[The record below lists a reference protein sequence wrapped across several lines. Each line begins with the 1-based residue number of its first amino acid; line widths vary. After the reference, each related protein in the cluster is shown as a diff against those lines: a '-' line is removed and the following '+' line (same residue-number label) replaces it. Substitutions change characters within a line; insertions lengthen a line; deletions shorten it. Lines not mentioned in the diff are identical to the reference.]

1 MRICPKC
8 GRQNSNNDNYCQGCG
23 TKLVGKTDSIDA
35 VESNQSN
42 QSNHK
47 EDDENVSFNTPEMPT
62 TIKQSNKKTGIIV
75 AILAAVMVCAGV
87 FFVMTNSR
95 QNTASNE
102 QVRPSQ
108 ETNGNSPEQSDNSE
122 NGQRVEDIAS
132 SIQYKAPWGSF
143 GEYEVVGIEDAW
155 YILDRVTLYKEDGTE
170 PEYCYMD
177 LFTYN
182 SSDESVL
189 TIDRDDDRSL
199 VIFVPHKAGK
209 VDVTIQ
215 YHQNDGSIL
224 ETVQTIEVLDPP
236 KNGNGYS
243 VEGNENLVLS
253 AGEITTW
260 NGSITCPD
268 GVALEEIWLFEERSI
283 GVYYYD
289 WEVSDLVDNRN
300 DITVHFEDGIGKST
314 GEMKMVFVANESG
327 QRKVVAVKS
336 ISVRV
341 E

>member
-35 VESNQSN
+35 VESN
-42 QSNHK
+42 HK
-47 EDDENVSFNTPEMPT
+47 EDGENVSYSTSEMPT
-62 TIKQSNKKTGIIV
+62 TIKQSNKKTAVIA
-75 AILAAVMVCAGV
+75 AILAVAMVCAGV
-87 FFVMTNSR
+87 FFVMTNSG

-102 QVRPSQ
+102 NVQPSQ
-108 ETNGNSPEQSDNSE
+108 ETNNNSPEQSDNSA
-122 NGQRVEDIAS
+122 NGQPMEDIAS
-132 SIQYKAPWGSF
+132 SMQYKAPWGSF
-143 GEYEVVGIEDAW
+143 GVYEVVGIEDAW

-182 SSDESVL
+182 SSDESIL

-199 VIFVPHKAGK
+199 VIFVPHKAGT

-215 YHQNDGSIL
+215 YHQDDGSVL

-236 KNGNGYS
+236 ENGNGYS
-243 VEGNENLVLS
+243 VEGDENLVLA
-253 AGEITTW
+253 AGEKITW

-268 GVALEEIWLFEERSI
+268 GGVWEEIWLFEERSI
-283 GVYYYD
+283 GIYYYD
-289 WEVSDLVDNRN
+289 WEVSDLVDYRN

-327 QRKVVAVKS
+327 QRKVVAVKN

-341 E
+341 D